1 MKPGHRQCNSDMC
14 VVMRRMCGVCVMCK
28 HMCVFVDICAV
39 CLFVSSIVLSH
50 RLADILRERLSLN
63 RELTDLAR
71 LTGQRAPHLQELPV
85 LPSSARITGVH
96 HYTQIFTWVLG
107 ICLDLVLP

>member
-14 VVMRRMCGVCVMCK
+14 VVMRGMCGVCVMCK

-50 RLADILRERLSLN
+50 GLADILRERLSLN

-71 LTGQRAPHLQELPV
+71 LTGQRAPP
-85 LPSSARITGVH
+85 PPGTA
-96 HYTQIFTWVLG
+96 
-107 ICLDLVLP
+107 CLAF